1 MEEEE
6 RKRLVEQRRKAQKER
21 ELQADLHRDLKLGDE
36 KNDGDIIRGQFENK
50 YMEMGIIF
58 LGTLLPLY
66 ILLFGFK
73 YVAMFFIGP
82 ALNVFGISTVGIN
95 VLIHLIVWGAAI
107 YSALQKR
114 SVLEDL
120 LGLFY

>member
-1 MEEEE
+1 MDEEE
-6 RKRLVEQRRKAQKER
+6 RKKLVEQRKKAQKER
-21 ELQADLHRDLKLGDE
+21 ELQSDLHRDLKLGEE
-36 KNDGDIIRGQFENK
+36 KQERDLLRGQFENK
-50 YMEMGIIF
+50 YVELSLIF
-58 LGTLLPLY
+58 LGTLAPLY

-82 ALNVFGISTVGIN
+82 ALNAFGISSAGIN
-95 VLIHLIVWGAAI
+95 TLIHIMVWGASI
-107 YSALQKR
+107 YSVLQKR